1 MDDIRATLANSMSE
15 SSIVKVL
22 LADSQ
27 TTIQNM
33 SLEVFRFPVSVYLL
47 CCWKCGEL
55 VPSGQD
61 ETHCTH
67 TVLQC
72 TSNSVVEIK
81 SVTPLSWS
89 EDKALHS
96 TLAHCTA
103 LHCIKLHCIVS
114 YCTALYHTVLHC
126 ISLYCTVSYCTALHH
141 TVLRTSLATQSS

>member
-1 MDDIRATLANSMSE
+1 MFRTLFYRNKVKFYMDDIRATLANSMSE

-89 EDKALHS
+89 DGKALHS
-96 TLAHCTA
+96 TPL
-103 LHCIKLHCIVS
+103 
-114 YCTALYHTVLHC
+114 YCTTLHQTVLHC
-126 ISLYCTVSYCTALHH
+126 VTLYC
-141 TVLRTSLATQSS
+141 VLAWPPKVHREEIKWMNRGETI